1 MRHIK
6 TIDDIT
12 KDGDVE
18 FGEGYDFVATAEEA
32 DAILMRS
39 TDLHGYDLPE
49 GIRAIARCGA
59 GVNNIPVEEYARRG
73 VVVFN
78 SPGAN
83 SNAVKELV
91 LAMMI
96 LSSRGVVQSMN
107 WVRANADDP
116 NILADAEKAKKAF
129 VGRELKGK
137 RVGVVG
143 LGNVGSK
150 VANALVDL
158 GMDVYGY
165 DPFISV
171 EHAWALSQNVQRVG
185 TLEDL
190 CRGCGYL
197 TLHVPSKADTKG
209 MISTEQLALLA
220 PGAVLIN
227 YARETIIDEDAV
239 HAALESGKLSWFAG
253 DFATPKTVLMP
264 NTYITTHSGAGT
276 GEAEA
281 NCADM
286 AISELKDY
294 LENGNIANSVNYPAC
309 NMGKARA
316 ASRIACLHANVPNM
330 IGQPSWQRITP
341 TCSAWLT
348 RAPAKTPTPCSTR
361 TSIWIPLPSRRSSR
375 FPRSTASASSSS
387 ASWICFFVS
396 RPAIGFSNSPLSHGP
411 DH

>member
-12 KDGDVE
+12 KDGKVE
-18 FGEGYDFVATAEEA
+18 FGEGYDFVSDAADA

-39 TDLHGYDLPE
+39 TDLHGYELPAS
-49 GIRAIARCGA
+49 IRAIARCGA
-59 GVNNIPVEEYARRG
+59 GVNNIPVEEYAKKG

-83 SNAVKELV
+83 SNAVKEIV
-91 LAMMI
+91 IAMLI
-96 LSSRGVVQSMN
+96 LSSRGVVQSMD
-107 WVRANADDP
+107 WVRSHADDP
-116 NILADAEKAKKAF
+116 NILVNAEKAKKAF
-129 VGRELKGK
+129 VGHELRGK
-137 RVGVVG
+137 RIGVVG

-150 VANALVDL
+150 VANACVDL

-171 EHAWALSQNVQRVG
+171 EHAWVLSRDVQRVG

-190 CRGCGYL
+190 CRNCDYL
-197 TLHVPSKADTKG
+197 TLHVPSKSDTIG
-209 MISTEQLALLA
+209 MIGSDQLGLLK

-239 HAALESGKLSWFAG
+239 DAALRGGRLSWFSC
-253 DFATPKTVLMP
+253 DFATPKTVKMP
-264 NTYITTHSGAGT
+264 NTFITTHSGAGT

-294 LENGNIANSVNYPAC
+294 LENGNIVHSVNYPAC

-316 ASRIACLHANVPNM
+316 ASRVACLHANVPNM
-330 IGQPSWQRITP
+330 IGQITAILAHDNANVQRMVNESVGENAYTMFDTDEHLDDATID
-341 TCSAWLT
+341 AL
-348 RAPAKTPTPCSTR
+348 KK
-361 TSIWIPLPSRRSSR
+361 
-375 FPRSTASASSSS
+375 
-387 ASWICFFVS
+387 V
-396 RPAIGFSNSPLSHGP
+396 PAIYRVRVIK
-411 DH
+411 

>member
-1 MRHIK
+1 MRYIK

-12 KDGDVE
+12 KDGQVE
-18 FGEGYDFVATAEEA
+18 FGNGYEFVDATEDA

-39 TDLHGYDLPE
+39 TDLHGFELPE

-59 GVNNIPVEEYARRG
+59 GVNNIPMEEYARQG

-83 SNAVKELV
+83 SNAVKEIV

-96 LSSRGVVQSMN
+96 MSSRGIVQAMQ
-107 WVRANADDP
+107 WVRDNADDP

-129 VGRELKGK
+129 VGRELRGK

-150 VANALVDL
+150 VANACVDL

-190 CRGCGYL
+190 CRGCDYL
-197 TLHVPSKADTKG
+197 TLHVPSKADTIH
-209 MISTEQLALLA
+209 MISTEQLDLLA

-227 YARETIIDEDAV
+227 FARETIVDEDAV
-239 HAALESGKLSWFAG
+239 DAALRAGKLSWFAC
-253 DFATPKTVLMP
+253 DFATPKTVRMP
-264 NTYITTHSGAGT
+264 RTFITTHSGAGT
-276 GEAEA
+276 EEAEA

-330 IGQPSWQRITP
+330 IGQITAILAKDNANVQRMVNE
-341 TCSAWLT
+341 SAGENAYTMFDTDEHLDEGT
-348 RAPAKTPTPCSTR
+348 IDALKQIPAVYRVRVIK
-361 TSIWIPLPSRRSSR
+361 
-375 FPRSTASASSSS
+375 
-387 ASWICFFVS
+387 
-396 RPAIGFSNSPLSHGP
+396 
-411 DH
+411 

>member
-12 KDGDVE
+12 KDGKVE
-18 FGEGYDFVATAEEA
+18 FGEGYDFVSDASDA

-39 TDLHGYDLPE
+39 TDLHGYELPAS
-49 GIRAIARCGA
+49 IRAIARCGA
-59 GVNNIPVEEYARRG
+59 GVNNIPVDEYAKKG

-83 SNAVKELV
+83 SNAVKEIV
-91 LAMMI
+91 LAMLI
-96 LSSRGVVQSMN
+96 LSSRGVVQSMD
-107 WVRANADDP
+107 WVRNHAEDP
-116 NILADAEKAKKAF
+116 NILVNAEKAKKAF
-129 VGRELKGK
+129 VGHELKGK
-137 RVGVVG
+137 RIGVVG

-150 VANALVDL
+150 VANACVDL

-171 EHAWALSQNVQRVG
+171 EHAWVLSRDVQRVG

-190 CRGCGYL
+190 CRNCDYL
-197 TLHVPSKADTKG
+197 TLHVPSKSDTVG
-209 MISTEQLALLA
+209 MISDDQLGLLK

-239 HAALESGKLSWFAG
+239 DAALRGGRLSWFAC
-253 DFATPKTVLMP
+253 DFATPKTVKMP
-264 NTYITTHSGAGT
+264 NTFITTHSGAGT

-294 LENGNIANSVNYPAC
+294 LENGNIVHSVNYPSC
-309 NMGKARA
+309 SMGKARA

-330 IGQPSWQRITP
+330 IGQITAILAHDNANVQRMVNE
-341 TCSAWLT
+341 SAGENAYTMFDTDEHLDDAT
-348 RAPAKTPTPCSTR
+348 IAALKQ
-361 TSIWIPLPSRRSSR
+361 I
-375 FPRSTASASSSS
+375 
-387 ASWICFFVS
+387 
-396 RPAIGFSNSPLSHGP
+396 PAIYRVRVIK
-411 DH
+411 

>member
-1 MRHIK
+1 MRYIK

-12 KDGDVE
+12 KDGQVE
-18 FGEGYDFVATAEEA
+18 FGNGYEFVDATENA

-39 TDLHGYDLPE
+39 TDLHGYELPE

-59 GVNNIPVEEYARRG
+59 GVNNIPVEEYARQG

-83 SNAVKELV
+83 SNAVKEIV

-96 LSSRGVVQSMN
+96 MSSRGIVQAMQ
-107 WVRANADDP
+107 WVRDNADDP

-129 VGRELKGK
+129 VGRELRGK

-150 VANALVDL
+150 VANACVDL

-190 CRGCGYL
+190 CRGCDYL
-197 TLHVPSKADTKG
+197 TLHVPSKADTIH
-209 MISTEQLALLA
+209 MISTEQLDLLA

-227 YARETIIDEDAV
+227 FARETIVDEDAV
-239 HAALESGKLSWFAG
+239 DAALRAGKLSWFAC
-253 DFATPKTVLMP
+253 DFATPKTVRMP
-264 NTYITTHSGAGT
+264 RTFITTHSGAGT
-276 GEAEA
+276 EEAEA

-330 IGQPSWQRITP
+330 IGQITAILAKDNANVQRMVNE
-341 TCSAWLT
+341 SAGENAYTMFDTDEHLDEGT
-348 RAPAKTPTPCSTR
+348 IDALKQIPAVYRVRVIK
-361 TSIWIPLPSRRSSR
+361 
-375 FPRSTASASSSS
+375 
-387 ASWICFFVS
+387 
-396 RPAIGFSNSPLSHGP
+396 
-411 DH
+411 

>member
-1 MRHIK
+1 MRYIK

-12 KDGDVE
+12 KDGQVE
-18 FGEGYDFVATAEEA
+18 FGSGYEFVDATEDA

-39 TDLHGYDLPE
+39 TDLHGYELPE

-59 GVNNIPVEEYARRG
+59 GVNNIPVEEYARQG

-83 SNAVKELV
+83 SNAVKEIV

-96 LSSRGVVQSMN
+96 MSSRGIVQAMQ
-107 WVRANADDP
+107 WVRDNADDP

-129 VGRELKGK
+129 VGRELRGK

-150 VANALVDL
+150 VANACVDL

-190 CRGCGYL
+190 CRGCDYL
-197 TLHVPSKADTKG
+197 TLHVPSKADTIH
-209 MISTEQLALLA
+209 MISTEQLDLLA

-227 YARETIIDEDAV
+227 FARETIVDEDAV
-239 HAALESGKLSWFAG
+239 DAALRAGKLSWFAC
-253 DFATPKTVLMP
+253 DFATPKTVRMP
-264 NTYITTHSGAGT
+264 RTFITTHSGAGT
-276 GEAEA
+276 EEAEA

-330 IGQPSWQRITP
+330 IGQITAILAKDNANVQRMVNE
-341 TCSAWLT
+341 SAGENAYTMFDTDEHLDEGT
-348 RAPAKTPTPCSTR
+348 IDALKQIPAVYRVRVIK
-361 TSIWIPLPSRRSSR
+361 
-375 FPRSTASASSSS
+375 
-387 ASWICFFVS
+387 
-396 RPAIGFSNSPLSHGP
+396 
-411 DH
+411 

>member
-190 CRGCGYL
+190 CRGCDYL
-197 TLHVPSKADTKG
+197 TPFPPRL
-209 MISTEQLALLA
+209 
-220 PGAVLIN
+220 
-227 YARETIIDEDAV
+227 
-239 HAALESGKLSWFAG
+239 
-253 DFATPKTVLMP
+253 TP
-264 NTYITTHSGAGT
+264 
-276 GEAEA
+276 
-281 NCADM
+281 
-286 AISELKDY
+286 
-294 LENGNIANSVNYPAC
+294 
-309 NMGKARA
+309 RA
-316 ASRIACLHANVPNM
+316 
-330 IGQPSWQRITP
+330 
-341 TCSAWLT
+341 
-348 RAPAKTPTPCSTR
+348 
-361 TSIWIPLPSRRSSR
+361 
-375 FPRSTASASSSS
+375 
-387 ASWICFFVS
+387 
-396 RPAIGFSNSPLSHGP
+396 
-411 DH
+411 

>member
-190 CRGCGYL
+190 CRGCDYL
-197 TLHVPSKADTKG
+197 TLHVPSKADKG
-209 MISTEQLALLA
+209 DDQYETPALLA

-227 YARETIIDEDAV
+227 YARETIIDE
-239 HAALESGKLSWFAG
+239 GRR
-253 DFATPKTVLMP
+253 
-264 NTYITTHSGAGT
+264 
-276 GEAEA
+276 
-281 NCADM
+281 
-286 AISELKDY
+286 
-294 LENGNIANSVNYPAC
+294 
-309 NMGKARA
+309 AR
-316 ASRIACLHANVPNM
+316 
-330 IGQPSWQRITP
+330 
-341 TCSAWLT
+341 SA
-348 RAPAKTPTPCSTR
+348 
-361 TSIWIPLPSRRSSR
+361 
-375 FPRSTASASSSS
+375 
-387 ASWICFFVS
+387 
-396 RPAIGFSNSPLSHGP
+396 
-411 DH
+411 

>member
-1 MRHIK
+1 MRKIK

-12 KDGDVE
+12 KDGTVE
-18 FGEGYDFVATAEEA
+18 FGAGYEFVDTVEEA

-39 TDLHGYDLPE
+39 TDLHGYELPE

-59 GVNNIPVEEYARRG
+59 GVNNIPTEEYAKQG

-83 SNAVKELV
+83 ANAVKEIV
-91 LAMMI
+91 LAALI
-96 LSSRGVVQSMN
+96 LSSRGIVQSMQ
-107 WVRANADDP
+107 WVRANAEDP
-116 NILADAEKAKKAF
+116 NILVNAEKAKKAF

-137 RVGVVG
+137 RIGVVG

-150 VANALVDL
+150 VANACVDL

-171 EHAWALSQNVQRVG
+171 EHAWALSQSVQRVG

-190 CRGCGYL
+190 CRGCDYL
-197 TLHVPSKADTKG
+197 TVHVPSKADTIG
-209 MISTEQLALLA
+209 MISTEQIDLLA

-227 YARETIIDEDAV
+227 YARETIVDEDAV
-239 HAALESGKLSWFAG
+239 DAALRAGKLSWFST
-253 DFATPKTVLMP
+253 DFATPKTVKMP
-264 NTYITTHSGAGT
+264 STFITTHSGAGT

-294 LENGNIANSVNYPAC
+294 LENGNIAHSVNYPAC
-309 NMGKARA
+309 SMGKARA

-330 IGQPSWQRITP
+330 IGQITAILAKDNANVQRMVNE
-341 TCSAWLT
+341 SAGENAYTMFDTDEHLEDAT
-348 RAPAKTPTPCSTR
+348 IAALKE
-361 TSIWIPLPSRRSSR
+361 I
-375 FPRSTASASSSS
+375 
-387 ASWICFFVS
+387 
-396 RPAIGFSNSPLSHGP
+396 PAIYRVRVIK
-411 DH
+411 

>member
-12 KDGDVE
+12 KDGKVE
-18 FGEGYDFVATAEEA
+18 FGEGYDFVGETDGA

-39 TDLHGYDLPE
+39 TDLHGYELPSS
-49 GIRAIARCGA
+49 IRAIARCGA
-59 GVNNIPVEEYARRG
+59 GVNNIPIDEYAKKG

-83 SNAVKELV
+83 ANAVKELV
-91 LAMMI
+91 LAMLI
-96 LSSRGVVQSMN
+96 LSSRGVVQSMQ
-107 WVRANADDP
+107 WVRAHAEDP
-116 NILADAEKAKKAF
+116 NIQVDAEKAKKAF

-137 RVGVVG
+137 RIGVVG

-150 VANALVDL
+150 VANAAVDL

-171 EHAWALSQNVQRVG
+171 EHAWALSQSVQRVG

-190 CRGCGYL
+190 CRGCDYL
-197 TLHVPSKADTKG
+197 TVHVPSKADTIG
-209 MISTEQLALLA
+209 MIDEEMLRLLK

-227 YARETIIDEDAV
+227 YARETIVDEGAV
-239 HAALESGKLSWFAG
+239 DAALRGGRLSWFST
-253 DFATPKTVLMP
+253 DFATPGTVRMP
-264 NTYITTHSGAGT
+264 NTFITTHSGAGT

-294 LENGNIANSVNYPAC
+294 LENGNIANSVNYPSC
-309 NMGKARA
+309 SMGKARA

-330 IGQPSWQRITP
+330 IGQITAILAKDNANVQRMVNE
-341 TCSAWLT
+341 SAGENAYTMFDTDEHLEQGT
-348 RAPAKTPTPCSTR
+348 IDALKQ
-361 TSIWIPLPSRRSSR
+361 I
-375 FPRSTASASSSS
+375 
-387 ASWICFFVS
+387 
-396 RPAIGFSNSPLSHGP
+396 PAIYRVRVIK
-411 DH
+411 

>member
-1 MRHIK
+1 MRYIK

-12 KDGDVE
+12 KDGEVE
-18 FGEGYDFVATAEEA
+18 FGEGYDFVDRAEEA

-39 TDLHGYDLPE
+39 TDLHGYELPE
-49 GIRAIARCGA
+49 SIRAIARCGA

-91 LAMMI
+91 IAMMI
-96 LSSRGVVQSMN
+96 LSSRGVVQSME
-107 WVRANADDP
+107 WVRANESDP
-116 NILADAEKAKKAF
+116 DILTAAEKAKKAF
-129 VGRELKGK
+129 VGRELRGK

-165 DPFISV
+165 DPFISI
-171 EHAWALSQNVQRVG
+171 EHAWALSQQVQRVG

-190 CRGCGYL
+190 CRDCDYL
-197 TLHVPSKADTKG
+197 TLHVPSKADTRR

-220 PGAVLIN
+220 PEAVLIN
-227 YARETIIDEDAV
+227 FARETIIDEEAV
-239 HAALESGKLSWFAG
+239 AAALESGALSWFAC
-253 DFATPKTVLMP
+253 DFATPATVKMP
-264 NTYITTHSGAGT
+264 RTFITTHSGAGT
-276 GEAEA
+276 AEAEA

-294 LENGNIANSVNYPAC
+294 LENGNIAHSVNYPAC
-309 NMGKARA
+309 SMGKARA

-330 IGQPSWQRITP
+330 IGQITAILAKDNANVQRMMNE
-341 TCSAWLT
+341 SAGENAYTMFDTDEHLDD
-348 RAPAKTPTPCSTR
+348 ST
-361 TSIWIPLPSRRSSR
+361 IEALKQI
-375 FPRSTASASSSS
+375 
-387 ASWICFFVS
+387 
-396 RPAIGFSNSPLSHGP
+396 PAIYRVRVIK
-411 DH
+411 

>member
-18 FGEGYDFVATAEEA
+18 FGEGYDFVASAEEA

-39 TDLHGYDLPE
+39 TDLRGYELPE

-59 GVNNIPVEEYARRG
+59 GVNNIPIEEYARRG

-96 LSSRGVVQSMN
+96 LSSRGVVQSMD

-116 NILADAEKAKKAF
+116 NILEDAEKAKKAF

-150 VANALVDL
+150 VANACVDL

-190 CRGCGYL
+190 CRGCDYL
-197 TLHVPSKADTKG
+197 TLHVPSKADTVG
-209 MISTEQLALLA
+209 MIGAKQLELLA
-220 PGAVLIN
+220 PDAVLIN

-239 HAALESGKLSWFAG
+239 CAALESGKLSWFAG

-330 IGQPSWQRITP
+330 IGQITAILAKDNANVQRMVNE
-341 TCSAWLT
+341 SAGENAYTMFDTDEHLDS
-348 RAPAKTPTPCSTR
+348 ST
-361 TSIWIPLPSRRSSR
+361 IEALKQI
-375 FPRSTASASSSS
+375 
-387 ASWICFFVS
+387 
-396 RPAIGFSNSPLSHGP
+396 PAIYRVRVIK
-411 DH
+411 

>member
-1 MRHIK
+1 MRKIK

-12 KDGDVE
+12 KDGSVE
-18 FGEGYDFVATAEEA
+18 FGAGYEFVDTVEEA

-39 TDLHGYDLPE
+39 TDLHGYELPE

-59 GVNNIPVEEYARRG
+59 GVNNIPIEEYAKQG

-83 SNAVKELV
+83 ANAVKEIV
-91 LAMMI
+91 LAALI
-96 LSSRGVVQSMN
+96 LSSRGIVQSMK
-107 WVRANADDP
+107 WVRANAEDP
-116 NILADAEKAKKAF
+116 DILVNAEKAKKAF

-137 RVGVVG
+137 RIGVVG

-150 VANALVDL
+150 VANACVDL

-171 EHAWALSQNVQRVG
+171 EHAWALSQSVQRVG

-190 CRGCGYL
+190 CRGCDYL
-197 TLHVPSKADTKG
+197 TVHVPSKADTIG
-209 MISTEQLALLA
+209 MISTEQLNLLA
-220 PGAVLIN
+220 PDAVLIN
-227 YARETIIDEDAV
+227 YARETIVDEDAV
-239 HAALESGKLSWFAG
+239 DEALRAGKLSWFST
-253 DFATPKTVLMP
+253 DFATPKTVKMP
-264 NTYITTHSGAGT
+264 NTFITTHSGAGT

-294 LENGNIANSVNYPAC
+294 LENGNIAHSVNYPAC
-309 NMGKARA
+309 SMGKARA

-330 IGQPSWQRITP
+330 IGQITAILAHDNANVQRMVNE
-341 TCSAWLT
+341 SAGQNAYTMFDTDEHLEE
-348 RAPAKTPTPCSTR
+348 ST
-361 TSIWIPLPSRRSSR
+361 IAALKNI
-375 FPRSTASASSSS
+375 
-387 ASWICFFVS
+387 
-396 RPAIGFSNSPLSHGP
+396 PAIYRVRVIK
-411 DH
+411 